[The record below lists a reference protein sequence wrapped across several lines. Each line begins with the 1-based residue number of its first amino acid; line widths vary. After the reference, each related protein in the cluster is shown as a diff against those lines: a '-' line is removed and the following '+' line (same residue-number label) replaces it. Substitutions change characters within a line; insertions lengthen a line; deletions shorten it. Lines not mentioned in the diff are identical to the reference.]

1 MKEGRSCA
9 HRLKLLQRVVVS
21 IDFERH
27 QHQVGAELGNSPDDG
42 EALQFRGGV
51 GFLRL
56 VEGAR
61 GTANNALLAFS
72 YLGENCSEICSGGVG
87 V

>member
-1 MKEGRSCA
+1 MKEDGSCS
-9 HRLKLLQRVVVS
+9 HRLKPLQRVVVG

-27 QHQVGAELGNSPDDG
+27 RHQVGAEFGNGPEDG

-61 GTANNALLAFS
+61 GTANNALLAFP
-72 YLGENCSEICSGGVG
+72 YLCEDCSEAFSRGVG

>member
-1 MKEGRSCA
+1 M
-9 HRLKLLQRVVVS
+9 VS
-21 IDFERH
+21 IYFERH
-27 QHQVGAELGNSPDDG
+27 RHQVGTELGNGPDDG
-42 EALQFRGGV
+42 EAFQFSGGV

-61 GTANNALLAFS
+61 GTANNAFLAFS
-72 YLGENCSEICSGGVG
+72 YLCEDSFEACGGGVG

>member
-1 MKEGRSCA
+1 MKEGGSCA
-9 HRLKLLQRVVVS
+9 HRLKPLQSVVVG

-27 QHQVGAELGNSPDDG
+27 RHQVGAELGNGPDDG
-42 EALQFRGGV
+42 ESFQFRGGV

-61 GTANNALLAFS
+61 GTTNNALLAFS
-72 YLGENCSEICSGGVG
+72 YLCKNCSEACSGGVG